1 MNAFEA
7 GSSQGLC
14 RGPQLLRLLGLPWFL
29 SFPRPVNY
37 PGSIWFLS
45 PFPLL
50 ERHPG
55 LLSFTMS
62 VMKGLPQAYVTV
74 LSNSESHSPGP
85 PRGIPPSLG
94 HLHKSISNALLSRGL
109 GGWGESDSTG
119 LETRAILLCF
129 HCTLCDHPCDTG
141 LEDPSLSPQDGKL
154 LKAERIKSQRL
165 VNSFIKRMNPE
176 AKTPKDGF
184 HIILVQSPVPG
195 DMHPF

>member
-1 MNAFEA
+1 MNAFGA

-14 RGPQLLRLLGLPWFL
+14 RGPQLLGLLGLPWFL

-55 LLSFTMS
+55 FLSFTMS
-62 VMKGLPQAYVTV
+62 VTKGLPQAYVTV

-94 HLHKSISNALLSRGL
+94 LWSPRGL
-109 GGWGESDSTG
+109 GGWGQSGSTG

-141 LEDPSLSPQDGKL
+141 FEDPSLSPRDGK
-154 LKAERIKSQRL
+154 LKAERIKSQ
-165 VNSFIKRMNPE
+165 
-176 AKTPKDGF
+176 
-184 HIILVQSPVPG
+184 
-195 DMHPF
+195 